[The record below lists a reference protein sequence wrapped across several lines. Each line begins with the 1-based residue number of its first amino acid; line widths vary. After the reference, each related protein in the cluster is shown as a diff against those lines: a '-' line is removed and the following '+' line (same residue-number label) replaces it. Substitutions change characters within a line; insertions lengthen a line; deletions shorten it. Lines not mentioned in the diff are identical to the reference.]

1 MPATT
6 PPPTL
11 VSSEQ
16 GAVGPGAIVGAR
28 YDEKRQWLLP
38 QGLVARNLPIHPLF
52 PRPKKNA
59 SAKSYAVSFD
69 ELGGNALLGMHMSR
83 LEPGAHNRG
92 HRHLDEAIILIVR
105 GRGWSE
111 FRQSEEADLQRV
123 NWEAGDVLA
132 IPANA
137 WHQHFNASQEETARQ
152 LAFKDTQ
159 LLRTM
164 FGSRA
169 FVYDNPFRFIDRYD
183 DQSDYW
189 TSVAAAEDGAL
200 ISNRLSDPSRQEMG
214 PATNGVTTVRYR
226 MGGHRNLELSLVD
239 LAPNTAFSTGQH
251 LTEQAVVVLA
261 GSGST
266 TMKTEPVSTNFSWS
280 ANDLFC
286 PPLGISSTT
295 TAAESGAR
303 LLVVEN
309 VGLKRL
315 MDATG
320 QKDLPSL
327 IEAEYPGEA
336 EEWDVKFD

>member
-1 MPATT
+1 MA
-6 PPPTL
+6 PP
-11 VSSEQ
+11 
-16 GAVGPGAIVGAR
+16 AIVGAR

-38 QGLVARNLPIHPLF
+38 QGLVARDLPSHPLF

-59 SAKSYAVSFD
+59 SGKSYAVSFD

-111 FRQSEEADLQRV
+111 FRQSDDARLQRV
-123 NWEAGDVLA
+123 DWEAGDVLA

-137 WHQHFNASQEETARQ
+137 WHQHFNASQTETARQ

-159 LLRTM
+159 LLRKM

-169 FVYDNPFRFIDRYD
+169 FVYDNAFRFFDRYN
-183 DQSDYW
+183 DQDDYW
-189 TSVAAAEDGAL
+189 TSTDTADDGAL
-200 ISNRLSDPSRQEMG
+200 ITNCLSNPRHQDMG
-214 PATNGVTTVRYR
+214 QPDDGVTTQRYR
-226 MGGHRNLELSLVD
+226 IGGHRNLELKLVD
-239 LAPNTAFSTGQH
+239 LSPGAVLTTSGQD
-251 LTEQAVVVLA
+251 LAEQALFVLA

-266 TMKTEPVSTNFSWS
+266 DLQTEPPSTSFSWS

-286 PPLGISSTT
+286 PPLGVTT
-295 TAAESGAR
+295 TSIADRSGAR

-309 VGLKRL
+309 VGMKRL

-320 QKDLPSL
+320 LNKLPTL
-327 IEAEYPGEA
+327 IEADYTPQEA
-336 EEWDVKFD
+336 SGWDVKID